1 MTTEELDLLYRE
13 QFGAL
18 YRFVLFK
25 VRHTQTAEDIAQ
37 TVFVRALEALPRF
50 KIRDDK
56 RTEAP
61 ASAWLFTIARN
72 LCIDHYKKHSSFTP
86 GDETGFFSEIADVRA
101 DATESAADRER
112 KQALA
117 VAVSDLSESEQEF
130 VTLYHIEEKSYQEVS
145 AIMGKSEEALRAINH
160 RAKKDLKTKLKQFY
174 DDTKE

>member
-1 MTTEELDLLYRE
+1 MTKEELDLLYRE

-25 VRHTQTAEDIAQ
+25 VRHVQTAEDIAQ
-37 TVFVRALEALPRF
+37 TVFVRALEALP
-50 KIRDDK
+50 KYK

-72 LCIDHYKKHSSFTP
+72 LCIDYYKKHSSITP

-101 DATESAADRER
+101 SATQSAADRER

-117 VAVSDLSESEQEF
+117 VAVSELSESEQEF

-145 AIMGKSEEALRAINH
+145 AIMGKSEEALRAVNH
-160 RAKKDLKTKLKQFY
+160 RAKKSLKTKLKKYY

>member
-1 MTTEELDLLYRE
+1 MTKEELALLYRE

-25 VRHTQTAEDIAQ
+25 VRHKQTAEDIAQ
-37 TVFVRALEALPRF
+37 TVFGRALEALP
-50 KIRDDK
+50 KYK

-72 LCIDHYKKHSSFTP
+72 LCIDYYKKHSSITP
-86 GDETGFFSEIADVRA
+86 GDEEGFFSGIIDKRA
-101 DATESAADRER
+101 DATESAAERER

-117 VAVSDLSESEQEF
+117 TAVSELSESEQEF

-145 AIMGKSEEALRAINH
+145 VIMGKSEEALRAINH
-160 RAKKDLKTKLKQFY
+160 RAKKDLKTKLQKYY

>member
-101 DATESAADRER
+101 YAPYASAALLIAFFGFRAFPANGANDNASLDISSLEENIP
-112 KQALA
+112 LA
-117 VAVSDLSESEQEF
+117 QLSFNE
-130 VTLYHIEEKSYQEVS
+130 
-145 AIMGKSEEALRAINH
+145 
-160 RAKKDLKTKLKQFY
+160 
-174 DDTKE
+174 